1 MAAELPIDDEVP
13 RENMPAEGTAKV
25 ARLVAMAKGFLPE
38 CRCRVQDFPSEPGMA
53 CMKLSCFLACWFSEK
68 LPSLKQGSFLGKH
81 IPI

>member
-68 LPSLKQGSFLGKH
+68 VSEP
-81 IPI
+81 